1 MWFGRG
7 TLIINIEIV
16 RKGLF
21 LVCELQIEWTIYKSS
36 GRIAKSSGRIANWMD
51 DLQFEWENCKLSA
64 RIASHTPL
72 RQLADF
78 APTEEYKTTDFQLN
92 KYEKISIIFT
102 PYIGIFAS
110 NRPES
115 FTKEQREIYA

>member
-1 MWFGRG
+1 MR
-7 TLIINIEIV
+7 
-16 RKGLF
+16 
-21 LVCELQIEWTIYKSS
+21 ELQIEWTICKSS
-36 GRIAKSSGRIANWMD
+36 GRIAKSSG
-51 DLQFEWENCKLSA
+51 QFAKSSG

-78 APTEEYKTTDFQLN
+78 APTTPTKEPKTTDFQLN

-102 PYIGIFAS
+102 PYIGIFTS